1 MSQDN
6 AQGPTDAAT
15 ANFADQFKWLLA
27 ALGAILMLA
36 VVASV
41 MSKEEGKVKDGKAEA
56 QLREAVTSFEARVEK
71 IHKKLDKHEADK
83 KAVESLEQSQERM
96 KSYLDMAEETQRVL
110 KDMLSFFEDY
120 NQRYP
125 DNDEETLRALW
136 SPLVQ
141 KLEDLQGRLNK
152 VHSGVQEEAK
162 KEEEK
167 ILKGLNGKK

>member
-1 MSQDN
+1 MSEDN
-6 AQGPTDAAT
+6 VQGPTDAAT

-27 ALGAILMLA
+27 ALGAILILA

-41 MSKEEGKVKDGKAEA
+41 MSKEKGTVKDGKAEA
-56 QLREAVTSFEARVEK
+56 QLREGVTSFEARVEK
-71 IHKKLDKHEADK
+71 IHKKLDKHEATK
-83 KAVESLEQSQERM
+83 NVESLQQNQERM

-110 KDMLSFFEDY
+110 ADMLSFFEDY

-136 SPLVQ
+136 SPLVE
-141 KLEDLQGRLNK
+141 KLEGLQGRLNK